1 MIDDLREELW
11 WSSVKRKNSR
21 LIKLASISV
30 FIPVAFSPTRATNYL
45 IFCWSQ
51 FGWLVINVKN
61 NLLNN
66 FQCMIIITVE
76 YQPRKTIP
84 RVAVCTQS
92 KDKNQ
97 AQIKS
102 LFLYLLI
109 LSTPT
114 WFFQLYCT
122 CMLNVMQFRE
132 KQLWTSGSFNIRMN
146 LLAPLVN
153 QHPNVRR

>member
-30 FIPVAFSPTRATNYL
+30 FIPTAFAPTRATNYL
-45 IFCWSQ
+45 IFCWSD
-51 FGWLVINVKN
+51 

-66 FQCMIIITVE
+66 FQCMTIITVE

-114 WFFQLYCT
+114 WFFQQYCT